1 MPPFSAGVMTLPFAP
16 KTAGAKGTLPNS
28 TISPWPIKPCHAS
41 VVTQGGSI
49 RPVEGLAAL
58 LPGPFLIE
66 APVQSAVAQYT
77 APGTRRF
84 VGRWNVSAVLAKFP
98 PIAEQGGGGV
108 TPAGVVQSA
117 APPAS

>member
-1 MPPFSAGVMTLPFAP
+1 MPPFSPV
-16 KTAGAKGTLPNS
+16 AKGALPNS
-28 TISPWPIKPCHAS
+28 MNEYWPRKPCQPS
-41 VVTQGGSI
+41 VVTDGGSI
-49 RPVEGLAAL
+49 RLVDGVAELLA
-58 LPGPFLIE
+58 GPFLIE

-84 VGRWNVSAVLAKFP
+84 VGRWNVSPLLARFP
-98 PIAEQGGGGV
+98 AIAEQGGGGV